1 MNGKT
6 FHDCIH
12 PLEASVEGVEFYM
25 DILFCHC
32 RHVRLYL
39 EKSSK
44 HLAVSES
51 FETRG
56 SKDKRGSETTLKNDV
71 RKKNQ
76 YLVQRNTNVA
86 T

>member
-1 MNGKT
+1 MSGKT

-25 DILFCHC
+25 DVLFWCC

-51 FETRG
+51 FETQG

-71 RKKNQ
+71 RKKI
-76 YLVQRNTNVA
+76 NT
-86 T
+86 

>member
-1 MNGKT
+1 MSGKT
-6 FHDCIH
+6 FHDCIY

-25 DILFCHC
+25 DILFCSC

-71 RKKNQ
+71 RKKI
-76 YLVQRNTNVA
+76 NT
-86 T
+86 